1 MIDNKNVRAVK
12 ELVPRSWSTC
22 GITAGTAWP
31 SSSLSLPP
39 STPSSTSSQ
48 QTTMNILDNIL
59 PVLRVAQAT
68 AAGNP
73 VPGLEG
79 AITGVVALAEMVS
92 TMKGNKA
99 DLPDLA
105 KRLEQLTDIDTV
117 GCSDNLKQRLD
128 KLKENLEPITT
139 RLISLE
145 KKSKFKQ
152 FLKGKMYEKEIQG
165 IKASITS
172 HIQDFTV
179 RFPSFFP

>member
-1 MIDNKNVRAVK
+1 
-12 ELVPRSWSTC
+12 
-22 GITAGTAWP
+22 
-31 SSSLSLPP
+31 
-39 STPSSTSSQ
+39 
-48 QTTMNILDNIL
+48 MNILDNIL
-59 PVLRVAQAT
+59 PMLRVAQAA

-92 TMKGNKA
+92 TMKGNMA

-145 KKSKFKQ
+145 KKPKF
-152 FLKGKMYEKEIQG
+152 
-165 IKASITS
+165 
-172 HIQDFTV
+172 
-179 RFPSFFP
+179 P